1 MDLIIKAVKNLDLSP
16 LSEKNW
22 NRKMNANINDSLEKE
37 KIIDSLDWI
46 LHTAIAKQKNK
57 EYGFI
62 SLYTDGKGN
71 YWYKVSRGLITA
83 LTESHSSLETL
94 IEEAVEFSYEE
105 KEKINQ
111 ALRLVN
117 TLYEED

>member
-1 MDLIIKAVKNLDLSP
+1 M
-16 LSEKNW
+16 EK
-22 NRKMNANINDSLEKE
+22 K

-62 SLYTDGKGN
+62 SLFTDGKEN

-83 LTESHSSLETL
+83 LTESHSSLEAL